1 MKTIDTLG
9 TFKDAL
15 ARSNPE
21 TKKLATALR
30 KLISEVYPKVVEVP
44 WPKLQVI
51 GYGIGPKKSTEHF
64 CYIAPY
70 GEHVNLG
77 FNHGLVL
84 PDPDQLMEG
93 AGKKFRHV
101 KIKTLEDVEHPGLK
115 KLLQAAVKERERT
128 LRQNT
133 VAA

>member
-15 ARSNPE
+15 ARSNPK
-21 TKKLATALR
+21 TKKIANALR

-44 WPKLQVI
+44 WPRLQVI

-77 FNHGLVL
+77 FNYGLSL
-84 PDPDQLMEG
+84 LDPDQLLEG

-101 KIKTLEDVEHPGLK
+101 KIQTIEDVKRSPLK
-115 KLLQAAVKERERT
+115 KLLQAAINEREHA
-128 LRQNT
+128 LNKK
-133 VAA
+133 

>member
-1 MKTIDTLG
+1 MKTVDTLG

-15 ARSNPE
+15 VRSNPE

-64 CYIAPY
+64 CYIGLY
-70 GEHVNLG
+70 GEHINLG
-77 FNHGLVL
+77 FNYGLAL
-84 PDPDQLMEG
+84 PDPDKLLEG

-101 KIKTLEDVEHPGLK
+101 KIKTLVDVEHPGLR
-115 KLLQAAVKERERT
+115 KLLQTAVKERERSFKN
-128 LRQNT
+128 NT

>member
-1 MKTIDTLG
+1 MKTVDTSG
-9 TFKDAL
+9 TFKDAI
-15 ARSNPE
+15 AGADPE
-21 TKKLATALR
+21 TKKLANALR

-44 WPKLQVI
+44 WPRLQVV

-64 CYIAPY
+64 CYIGLY

-77 FNHGLVL
+77 FNYGLVL

-101 KIKTLEDVEHPGLK
+101 KIRNIEDVKRSTLK
-115 KLLQAAVKERERT
+115 KLLQDAVKEREHA
-128 LRQNT
+128 LDKK
-133 VAA
+133 

>member
-1 MKTIDTLG
+1 MKTVDTLG

-15 ARSNPE
+15 ARSNPK
-21 TKKLATALR
+21 TKKLANALR

-44 WPKLQVI
+44 WPRLQVI

-64 CYIAPY
+64 CYIAPF

-77 FNHGLVL
+77 FNYGLDL
-84 PDPDQLMEG
+84 PDPDQLLEG

-101 KIKTLEDVEHPGLK
+101 KIQTIEDVKRSPLK
-115 KLLQAAVKERERT
+115 KLLQAAINEREHA
-128 LRQNT
+128 LNKK
-133 VAA
+133 

>member
-1 MKTIDTLG
+1 MKTVDTLG

-15 ARSNPE
+15 ALSNPK
-21 TKKLATALR
+21 TKKLANALR
-30 KLISEVYPKVVEVP
+30 KLISGIYPKVVEVP
-44 WPKLQVI
+44 WPRLHVI

-77 FNHGLVL
+77 FNYGLGL
-84 PDPDQLMEG
+84 PDPDQLLEG

-101 KIKTLEDVEHPGLK
+101 KIQTIEDVKRSPLK
-115 KLLQAAVKERERT
+115 KLLQAAIKEREHA
-128 LRQNT
+128 LNKK
-133 VAA
+133 

>member
-15 ARSNPE
+15 ARSNPK
-21 TKKLATALR
+21 TKKLANALR

-44 WPKLQVI
+44 WPRLQVI
-51 GYGIGPKKSTEHF
+51 GYGVGPKKSTEHF

-77 FNHGLVL
+77 FNYGLSL
-84 PDPDQLMEG
+84 PDPDQLLEG

-101 KIKTLEDVEHPGLK
+101 KIQTFKDVKLSTLK
-115 KLLQAAVKERERT
+115 KLLQAAIKERENA
-128 LRQNT
+128 LNKK
-133 VAA
+133 

>member
-15 ARSNPE
+15 ARSNPK
-21 TKKLATALR
+21 TKKLANALR

-44 WPKLQVI
+44 WPRLQVI
-51 GYGIGPKKSTEHF
+51 GYGVGPKKSTEHF
-64 CYIAPY
+64 CYIAPF

-77 FNHGLVL
+77 FNYGLDL
-84 PDPDQLMEG
+84 PDPDQLLEG

-101 KIKTLEDVEHPGLK
+101 KIQTIEDVKRSPFK
-115 KLLQAAVKERERT
+115 K
-128 LRQNT
+128 
-133 VAA
+133 

>member
-15 ARSNPE
+15 ARFNPE

-64 CYIAPY
+64 CYIGLY
-70 GEHVNLG
+70 GEHINLG
-77 FNHGLVL
+77 FNYGLSL
-84 PDPDQLMEG
+84 PDPDKLLEG

-101 KIKTLEDVEHPGLK
+101 KIQTNEDVKRPPLK
-115 KLLQAAVKERERT
+115 KLLQAAIKEREHA
-128 LRQNT
+128 LNKK
-133 VAA
+133 

>member
-77 FNHGLVL
+77 FNYGLVL